1 MNQSSIFVYQP
12 DVNLLINKSDDND
25 DDDDDDDDD
34 DNDDDKFNLM
44 RQEKNVKMLEE
55 L

>member
-1 MNQSSIFVYQP
+1 LTV
-12 DVNLLINKSDDND
+12 INKGDDNDDDDDGD

-34 DNDDDKFNLM
+34 KFNLM
-44 RQEKNVKMLEE
+44 RHEKNVKMLEE

>member
-12 DVNLLINKSDDND
+12 DVNLLINKSDDD
-25 DDDDDDDDD
+25 DDDDD
-34 DNDDDKFNLM
+34 DDDKFNLM
-44 RQEKNVKMLEE
+44 RQDKNVKMLEE